1 VVLAGVDGRIRRA
14 LLAVG
19 LFSICINLLM
29 LTIPVY
35 MLQVF
40 DRVLTSHSV
49 ETLGLLTVGALG
61 AIVLMVALDGV
72 RAHLL
77 LQAGLKLD
85 RDLSGRLLAA
95 SVRGSLAGRPA
106 DAQGL
111 RDLAQLRGFVT
122 SPVVASLFDAPLV
135 PLYLLV
141 MALIHPSLGFMGLV
155 GALLLLALAY
165 ANQRTTEAGIKRAS
179 AETAFILNDAQ
190 GQMRNAE
197 AIEAMG
203 LMPALEARW
212 HRLQDS
218 ALRKHMASGA
228 IGGWF
233 HAGTRFIRFALQILS
248 LGLGAWL
255 VLQDQITAGMMFA
268 ASIILGRGLAPID
281 VAVGAWPKLL
291 DATAAYGRIR
301 DLIVAPPDQGKLS
314 LPAPA
319 GHLAVENALFA
330 VPGQDKAILRG
341 IAFALEPG
349 EMLGVIGPV
358 AAGKTTLARLIL
370 GVLKPTSGK
379 VRLDGA
385 DLSQWPREQLGRYIG
400 YLPQGVEL
408 FAGTVAENIARMASP
423 DADRVVDAARS
434 AGVHEMI
441 LRLPNGYDT
450 VIGNGPVLSPGQAQ
464 LIALARA
471 VYGDPC
477 LLVLDEP
484 NANLDGEGEAALA
497 QALGRAK
504 ARGAT
509 IVVIAHNAGL
519 LLQADKILML
529 RDGAM
534 QAFGPRDEILARSR
548 AGAPPAGAWLAP
560 VRAVSV
566 NPAG

>member
-14 LLAVG
+14 LLAIG

-155 GALLLLALAY
+155 GALLLLVLAY

-291 DATAAYGRIR
+291 DAAAAYGRIR
-301 DLIVAPPDQGKLS
+301 ELIGASPHQDKLS
-314 LPAPA
+314 LPAPL

-385 DLSQWPREQLGRYIG
+385 DLSQWPREQLGRHIG

>member
-14 LLAVG
+14 LLATL
-19 LFSICINLLM
+19 LFSVCINVLM

-49 ETLGLLTVGALG
+49 ETLGLLTAGALG

-85 RDLSGRLLAA
+85 RDLSGRLLGA

-122 SPVVASLFDAPLV
+122 SPAVASLFDAPLV

-218 ALRKHMASGA
+218 ALRKHLASGA
-228 IGGWF
+228 LGGWF

-291 DATAAYGRIR
+291 DAAAAYGRIR
-301 DLIVAPPDQGKLS
+301 DLIAAPPYHEGKLP

-319 GHLAVENALFA
+319 GHLSVENALFA

-341 IAFALEPG
+341 IAFSLAPG
-349 EMLGVIGPV
+349 EMLGVMGPV

-423 DADRVVDAARS
+423 DADRVVAATRS

-450 VIGNGPVLSPGQAQ
+450 VIGAGHALSPRPGA
-464 LIALARA
+464 ADRARA
-471 VYGDPC
+471 
-477 LLVLDEP
+477 
-484 NANLDGEGEAALA
+484 
-497 QALGRAK
+497 
-504 ARGAT
+504 RG
-509 IVVIAHNAGL
+509 
-519 LLQADKILML
+519 L
-529 RDGAM
+529 RRPVSS
-534 QAFGPRDEILARSR
+534 GP
-548 AGAPPAGAWLAP
+548 
-560 VRAVSV
+560 
-566 NPAG
+566 